1 VNKELL
7 TPVSGLVSL
16 SQPHKKRKVTS
27 KDHDPR
33 PYITMS
39 DLSSPQDRIDRLL
52 FSLSSL
58 SDIGEALTSSGDF
71 SVKLRSLLRFV
82 LGVLTISKGALM
94 LYNREQ
100 GHMTVQ
106 ATSGLRG
113 KKTGAYT
120 IIQEPDHHE

>member
-1 VNKELL
+1 
-7 TPVSGLVSL
+7 
-16 SQPHKKRKVTS
+16 
-27 KDHDPR
+27 
-33 PYITMS
+33 MS

-52 FSLSSL
+52 FSLSSV
-58 SDIGEALTSSGDF
+58 SDIGETLTSSGDF
-71 SVKLRSLLRFV
+71 SVKLRSLLRLV

-113 KKTGAYT
+113 KKTGAYA